1 MANIALECITRLML
15 VDEGSGVAA
24 RCVQDVVRCARGMAS
39 LDIVIRRTTVGLL
52 TEVGLRGVVI
62 SDIVGISGMTDT
74 LPIAQGEGNVT
85 TVRVVANPTVE
96 NPTDAKAFVHI
107 VKTAIEGRCVAA
119 REATESVPMA
129 SVLTVIMPHGAEEI
143 EVDVPSVIT
152 ESLKENVTG
161 ATAWP
166 DEVKL
171 VTVMEVLEKVIMAE
185 VIIRR
190 NISG

>member
-1 MANIALECITRLML
+1 MASIAPECIAHLIL
-15 VDEGSGVAA
+15 LEEDSGGAA
-24 RCVQDVVRCARGMAS
+24 RCAKDVVRCARDMAT
-39 LDIVIRRTTVGLL
+39 LEIIIRRSTVGLL
-52 TEVGLRGVVI
+52 NEVGLKGGVI

-85 TVRVVANPTVE
+85 TVCVVANPTVE

-129 SVLTVIMPHGAEEI
+129 SVLTVNMPQGAEEI